1 MDDPVPAAVR
11 GVAVAGAVEA
21 DVAGIL
27 AVLAAAY
34 APYAG
39 EFRPTALGRTA
50 GSVRRELSHW
60 LVARLDGRPVGC
72 VLQYPEDGSYTLC
85 FLATEPRLCGR
96 GIGSALV
103 DAVVRR
109 AAAAG
114 CREIRI
120 ALRTSLAANTAFFTR
135 RGFRR
140 VAPFRPGTHD
150 LYELKLEAP
159 PWAP

>member
-1 MDDPVPAAVR
+1 MGDASGPKVAAAGPSDVP
-11 GVAVAGAVEA
+11 
-21 DVAGIL
+21 GIL

-34 APYAG
+34 APYAE

-50 GSVRRELSHW
+50 GAVRGELPHW
-60 LVARLDGRPVGC
+60 LVARAGGRAVGC
-72 VLQYPEDGSYTLC
+72 VLQYPEDGSYTFC
-85 FLATEPRLCGR
+85 FLATEPGLRGR

-114 CREIRI
+114 CREVRI
-120 ALRTSLAANTAFFTR
+120 ALRTSLAANTAFFTK

-140 VAPFRPGTHD
+140 VAPFRPDTHD
-150 LYELKLEAP
+150 LYERKLEAG